1 MSAGRSAWAS
11 PRPWARWRRL
21 PMPLPTLSACACRSC
36 PSRPTACWPRSVTVH
51 GQSVHPNRREA
62 TMRPFDYASP
72 TKKEQVSDLL
82 ASTWGETDVLAGGT
96 DLLSLMKDDITAPR
110 RLVNIKG
117 IQELH
122 GVHLGKDQL
131 AVGALTTLAEI
142 AADSHLQR
150 EYPALAA
157 AAGDAASPQIR
168 NLATLGG
175 NLCQRPRCW
184 YFRTGHGLLAQG
196 KDGKSL
202 VLQGDNRYH
211 AILGNEGPAYFVS
224 PSTVAPVLI
233 AYNARVR
240 IMGPRGSRDVAL
252 EKFFVVP
259 KTEQER
265 EHDLQPDEFV
275 THVIVPAAPGVRAAR
290 YEVRQKEAFDWPY
303 ATAAVALTMN
313 GSTVK
318 SARVVM
324 GHVAPVPWVS
334 AEAAQA
340 LQGKAVTPA
349 TADQAA
355 QAAVSKAKSL
365 GHNTQ
370 KIQLAHVAVK
380 RAILAAAG
388 ASAHAAIERN
398 GTQGDTA

>member
-1 MSAGRSAWAS
+1 MTSAGLSGWASRPRSAPW
-11 PRPWARWRRL
+11 PRF
-21 PMPLPTLSACACRSC
+21 PMPWRMPRACASHSCRSRRTG
-36 PSRPTACWPRSVTVH
+36 SWPRST
-51 GQSVHPNRREA
+51 RKEA
-62 TMRPFDYASP
+62 AMRPFEYLSP
-72 TKKEQVSDLL
+72 TTEQQVPTLL
-82 ASTWGETDVLAGGT
+82 GKSWGEVEILAGGS
-96 DLLSLMKDDITAPR
+96 DLLSLMKDDITTPK
-110 RLVNIKG
+110 RLVNIKNVAG
-117 IQELH
+117 LH
-122 GVHLGKDQL
+122 AISHQGSALQLG
-131 AVGALTTLAEI
+131 TLVTLDRISA
-142 AADSHLQR
+142 AADIQKQ
-150 EYPALAA
+150 YPMLAA

-168 NLATLGG
+168 NVATIGG

-184 YFRTGHGLLAQG
+184 YFRTGHGLLAQ

-202 VLQGDNRYH
+202 VLEGDNRYH
-211 AILGNEGPAYFVS
+211 AILGNDGSAYFVS

-240 IMGPRGSRDVAL
+240 ILGARGPRELPL

-259 KTEQER
+259 KSEQER
-265 EHDLQPDEFV
+265 EHDLRPDELI
-275 THVIVPAAPGVRAAR
+275 THVIVPPAPNVRAAQ

-313 GSTVK
+313 GSTVE

-340 LQGKAVTPA
+340 PQGRAITPA

-355 QAAVSKAKSL
+355 QAAVAKAKSL
-365 GHNTQ
+365 GHNAH
-370 KIQLAHVAVK
+370 KIHLAQVAVR

-388 ASAHAAIERN
+388 SQATGGAA
-398 GTQGDTA
+398 